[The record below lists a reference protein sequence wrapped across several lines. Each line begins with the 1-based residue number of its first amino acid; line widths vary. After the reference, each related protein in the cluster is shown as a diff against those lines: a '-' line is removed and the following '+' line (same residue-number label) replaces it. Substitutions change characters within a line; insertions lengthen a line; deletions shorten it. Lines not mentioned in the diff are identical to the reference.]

1 MGALLPYFLQ
11 GRIMVE
17 ISFESILT
25 AILDRALAVVVI
37 ILVTLVVTKLV
48 KSFFLRLARNSTR
61 VSPLICSV
69 VRKTINFILW
79 VCTTISLL
87 YVFGINV
94 TPIITGLGVT
104 GVVLGFALQESVSSF
119 FSGFLIAV
127 TNPFRIGDY
136 VDIDSVSGTVVSM
149 DLLSVTL
156 GGADNRKITLS
167 NKTVWGSVIVNYS
180 DIEKRRMDMVVQV
193 AYNSDI
199 DKVKQVI
206 KGLISSYPEILENPA
221 PVVELSKLNDS
232 SLDFVV
238 RPWVKPENYWPVY
251 WRFQQDIVE
260 ALRKENIEI
269 PYDKLDVN
277 IISKS

>member
-1 MGALLPYFLQ
+1 
-11 GRIMVE
+11 MVE

-37 ILVTLVVTKLV
+37 ILVTLVVAKLV
-48 KSFFLRLARNSTR
+48 KRFFLRLARKSTR

-277 IISKS
+277 IIKKG

>member
-1 MGALLPYFLQ
+1 
-11 GRIMVE
+11 MVE